1 MDDHDKN
8 KADETEHVAG
18 GHDTTG
24 SGSLERTG
32 GSLQPLKNIA
42 LTSAEGVDT
51 ARGGEATQ
59 GPQAK
64 RRRRSVCVDIGSP
77 ITDHNGYLLRNRP
90 GSDVPVGPMEAL
102 LLSKG
107 LGARELAILKAT
119 ERLGVVTTEQ
129 VGRAFFN
136 SPRSAYNR
144 LLLLRYRRFVAR
156 LGVDVATVRLA
167 IPSPH
172 AGDRRPGMNPAYA
185 LDWNGYYLLTAHHG
199 YRADNWRAATAA
211 AVTSR
216 VGHELGVS
224 DVWSYLVAAARAT
237 QEMETQAAGQATGR
251 YRLSIGFLNERE
263 SVLSVGSG
271 AGLRSIGAAPAG
283 VAFQGRRG
291 RAGVKGK
298 VLIQPDGLFVIGAR
312 ESRAT
317 GSLKAQLGA
326 QASGQTGTPR
336 GQQGKEVQQGHL
348 GQLGKEGQRGTATGS
363 PNPRWNPTLHSW
375 HPSLLGSVP
384 SPGEWAAGV
393 ASGDEGDMLYRMLL
407 LEMETGSNDLV
418 DVARKVGGYNRL
430 VQGHRQAFHMAYG
443 PSPRVLV
450 VVRTDAQIEG
460 QARTWYNYCRIGGE
474 TSVLLTSLQLLA
486 RIYRRGRLALVSE
499 PCWLDI
505 MAPPERR
512 WKTLAA
518 SLDLA

>member
-1 MDDHDKN
+1 MDDNGNN
-8 KADETEHVAG
+8 KPSEPKRLVG
-18 GHDTTG
+18 GHEATISSSFEPT
-24 SGSLERTG
+24 SGSP
-32 GSLQPLKNIA
+32 QPPKSTPS
-42 LTSAEGVDT
+42 TSAPKVDK
-51 ARGGEATQ
+51 ARGGEVVSSLR
-59 GPQAK
+59 AK
-64 RRRRSVCVDIGSP
+64 RRRRSLCVDIGSP

-107 LGARELAILKAT
+107 AGARELAILKAT

-144 LLLLRYRRFVAR
+144 LLLLRYRRFLTR
-156 LGVDVATVRLA
+156 LGVDAATVRLA

-172 AGDRRPGMNPAYA
+172 AGDRRSSMNPAYA

-199 YRADNWRAATAA
+199 YRVDNWRAATAA

-216 VGHELGVS
+216 VGHDLGVS
-224 DVWSYLVAAARAT
+224 EVWSYLVAAARAT
-237 QEMETQAAGQATGR
+237 QEMEMQGASQATGC

-263 SVLSVGSG
+263 SVLSAGSG
-271 AGLRSIGAAPAG
+271 AGPHKAFGAVPAS

-291 RAGVKGK
+291 RSGALGK
-298 VLIQPDGLFVIGAR
+298 VLIQPDGFFVIGAR

-317 GSLKAQLGA
+317 GSLEAQLDL
-326 QASGQTGTPR
+326 QLSGQIGAPCGEK
-336 GQQGKEVQQGHL
+336 GQH
-348 GQLGKEGQRGTATGS
+348 GTATVS

-375 HPSLLGSVP
+375 QPSLLGSIP
-384 SPGEWAAGV
+384 PPGEWAAGG
-393 ASGDEGDMLYRMLL
+393 ANCDEGGMLYRTLL

-430 VQGHRQAFHMAYG
+430 VQGHRQAWHNAYG

-460 QARTWYNYCRIGGE
+460 QASTWHTYCRIGGE

-486 RIYRRGRLALVSE
+486 RIYRRGRWALVNQ

-505 MAPPERR
+505 MAPSERR

-518 SLDLA
+518 SLDLV